1 MHELVVSGQIS
12 VAVGVGVGVLVL
24 CMRKCPTVHV
34 LPDSVVLKPLNAA
47 SLLWSDVTC
56 SVCAPLISPH
66 LLVACFSR
74 VLPSHPLEM
83 CVVCNL
89 HVSVCEVQLK
99 QTSRRASQ
107 Y

>member
-1 MHELVVSGQIS
+1 MCCQ
-12 VAVGVGVGVLVL
+12 
-24 CMRKCPTVHV
+24 T
-34 LPDSVVLKPLNAA
+34 VVLKPLSAA

-66 LLVACFSR
+66 LLVACFVD
-74 VLPSHPLEM
+74 VLPSRHLEM

-99 QTSRRASQ
+99 QTSKRASQ